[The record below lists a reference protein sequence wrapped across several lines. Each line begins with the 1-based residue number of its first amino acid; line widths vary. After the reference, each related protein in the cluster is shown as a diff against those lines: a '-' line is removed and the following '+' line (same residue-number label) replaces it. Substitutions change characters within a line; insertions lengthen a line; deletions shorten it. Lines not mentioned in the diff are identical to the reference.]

1 MGRYFILKVRLI
13 EAHLIIH
20 FPRLSDANLPPKS
33 PKHLFLNILKN
44 VNNPDEFPIA
54 REQIVNTLKQ
64 MVNKLE
70 TGNFTPEDISVRITL
85 SKKLSDY
92 STWTQTVQAAAQLVG
107 DDNFNEEITVGSTI
121 EYIKLKTPKRIV
133 VPNHKDLAFPSGESQ
148 KVSVKPVLLIKEG
161 EKLDGKPVI
170 EAAESTFS
178 QILSSIGSS
187 WNDVM
192 GVMSLDDFF

>member
-1 MGRYFILKVRLI
+1 MI
-13 EAHLIIH
+13 
-20 FPRLSDANLPPKS
+20 
-33 PKHLFLNILKN
+33 
-44 VNNPDEFPIA
+44 
-54 REQIVNTLKQ
+54 
-64 MVNKLE
+64 
-70 TGNFTPEDISVRITL
+70 
-85 SKKLSDY
+85 
-92 STWTQTVQAAAQLVG
+92 
-107 DDNFNEEITVGSTI
+107 
-121 EYIKLKTPKRIV
+121 
-133 VPNHKDLAFPSGESQ
+133 PNHKDLAFPSGESQ